1 MCRHMYNK
9 VSKATPQLNGLE
21 MTVCGLFNHAVLG
34 EVHGSVTGNDLRRA
48 EPADCAE
55 LCAYCGAGDKYP
67 GYSLLTGYGQ
77 KWRNVGLERLELDA
91 LRSLCISIRSL
102 LGLLITF

>member
-1 MCRHMYNK
+1 MYNK

-21 MTVCGLFNHAVLG
+21 MTVCGLFNHAALG
-34 EVHGSVTGNDLRRA
+34 EVHGSVTANDLRRA
-48 EPADCAE
+48 EMAECAE
-55 LCAYCGAGDKYP
+55 LCAYCGAGDKHP

-77 KWRNVGLERLELDA
+77 KWRNVGLERFELDA

-102 LGLLITF
+102 LGLLITL